1 MMMIVLEVLVL
12 LSSLIIS
19 TSFHKKSINTKNT
32 FILHLNRIFADI
44 TECSNDN
51 LLLKED
57 DYRCQHIKN
66 VLTLSLLSSSYII
79 LIIIIDIKIKYR

>member
-1 MMMIVLEVLVL
+1 MIVLEVLVL

-19 TSFHKKSINTKNT
+19 TSFYKKSINTKNT

-51 LLLKED
+51 LLALKED

-66 VLTLSLLSSSYII
+66 VLILLLLSSYTLFLSLL
-79 LIIIIDIKIKYR
+79 

>member
-1 MMMIVLEVLVL
+1 MMMIVLERLVL

-19 TSFHKKSINTKNT
+19 TSFNKKSINTKNT

-44 TECSNDN
+44 TECNNDN

-57 DYRCQHIKN
+57 DYRFQHIKN
-66 VLTLSLLSSSYII
+66 VLTLLLLSSSYII